1 MLPHP
6 VVFVPG
12 ITASYLKDF
21 YPLPP
26 EAVWSVLK
34 KQYPRVSLH
43 PDAPDYES
51 RQPAMIRPDQI
62 FEVAYKELIEELRD
76 ELEDAAGNEVP
87 VYPFSYDWRQP
98 LEHSQDELAQ
108 FVTEV
113 VDRTRLMRP
122 YVKAYG
128 NDIKVNLIG
137 HSMGGLVISRML
149 TDQPPGLPVNKVA
162 TLATPFKGS
171 FEAIVK
177 LTVGT
182 GNLGKGKP
190 SHAERRSA
198 RVTPALYQLLPAFKR
213 GLHIDNAFPQTLFE
227 AASWQ
232 PSLLA
237 SLTKYVRKTGLP
249 GAPPPRERAVA
260 LFDRMLKMAK
270 DNAAAIDSLD
280 LAKHGLKAED
290 WLAVIGVDAETRV
303 RQTVSNTNGKPSYV
317 FDHKHD
323 VLNRWDD
330 ANPPRTW
337 WLTGD
342 GTVPFEGAVP
352 PFLDLDRLVLI
363 TPDDYGFWELGD
375 KALSAFGGFHGILP
389 NMNLVQRL
397 LLRFLT
403 DRKNQYDNTWGRAVP
418 GVARWNPPMTLN
430 QRNAD

>member
-1 MLPHP
+1 MP
-6 VVFVPG
+6 
-12 ITASYLKDF
+12 IARTT
-21 YPLPP
+21 
-26 EAVWSVLK
+26 
-34 KQYPRVSLH
+34 
-43 PDAPDYES
+43 
-51 RQPAMIRPDQI
+51 
-62 FEVAYKELIEELRD
+62 
-76 ELEDAAGNEVP
+76 
-87 VYPFSYDWRQP
+87 WR
-98 LEHSQDELAQ
+98 ELAR
-108 FVTEV
+108 FVAEV

-122 YVKAYG
+122 YVKAHG
-128 NDIKVNLIG
+128 DNIKVNLIG

-149 TDQPPGLPVNKVA
+149 TDQPPPLPVNKVA
-162 TLATPFKGS
+162 TLSTPFKGS

-182 GNLGKGKP
+182 GNLGRGKP

-213 GLHIDNAFPQTLFE
+213 GLRIDGAFPQTLFD

-249 GAPPPRERAVA
+249 GTPPSERAAA
-260 LFDRMLKMAK
+260 LFDHMLALAK
-270 DNAAAIDSLD
+270 ENAEAIASLD

-290 WLAVIGVDAETRV
+290 WLVVIGVDAETRV
-303 RQTVSNTNGKPSYV
+303 RQTVSNTNGKPTYV
-317 FDHKHD
+317 FDHKRD
-323 VLNRWDD
+323 VVNRWDD
-330 ANPPRTW
+330 ANPPDTW

-363 TPDDYGFWELGD
+363 TPDDYGFEEVRDRFLT
-375 KALSAFGGFHGILP
+375 KFGGFHGILP

-403 DRKNQYDNTWGRAVP
+403 GRKNRYDNIWGRAVP
-418 GVARWNPPMTLN
+418 GVARWNPPMKLN
-430 QRNAD
+430 RRNAG

>member
-6 VVFVPG
+6 VIFVPG

-43 PDAPDYES
+43 PDAPNYES

-62 FEVAYKELIEELRD
+62 FEVAYEELIKELRE

-87 VYPFSYDWRQP
+87 VYPFPYDWRQP
-98 LEHSQDELAQ
+98 LEHNQEELAR
-108 FVTEV
+108 FVAEV

-122 YVKAYG
+122 YFKAYG
-128 NDIKVNLIG
+128 DGIKVNLIG
-137 HSMGGLVISRML
+137 HSMGGLVIARML
-149 TDQPPGLPVNKVA
+149 SDQPRRLPVNKVA
-162 TLATPFKGS
+162 TLATPFRGS

-190 SHAERRSA
+190 GHAERRSA
-198 RVTPALYQLLPAFKR
+198 RVTPALYQLLPAFER
-213 GLHIDNAFPQTLFE
+213 GLWIDEAFPQTLFD

-232 PSLLA
+232 PSLLV
-237 SLTKYVRKTGLP
+237 SLAKYVRKTGLP
-249 GAPPPRERAVA
+249 GKIPPRDRAAA
-260 LFDRMLKMAK
+260 LFDRMLTLAN
-270 DNAAAIDSLD
+270 DNAKAIASLD
-280 LAKHGLKAED
+280 LAKHGLSAGD

-303 RQTVSNTNGKPSYV
+303 RQTVSNSNGKPTYV
-317 FDHKHD
+317 FDHKRD
-323 VLNRWDD
+323 VLNHWDD
-330 ANPPRTW
+330 ADPPDTW

-352 PFLDLDRLVLI
+352 PFMSLDRLVLI

-375 KALSAFGGFHGILP
+375 KALSEFGGFHGILP

-403 DRKNQYDNTWGRAVP
+403 DCNNRYDNTWARAVP
-418 GVARWNPPMTLN
+418 GVARWNPPIKLN
-430 QRNAD
+430 RRNAG